1 MRRIRAV
8 LAVASMA
15 LLLMAFAA
23 VPAMAQGNGNT
34 NNGNNSNDRHLDRQD
49 ASLDR
54 QLLNENNG
62 FDNRFGFD
70 DNSDF
75 FDFGVPLFFSNGF
88 GLNDSCPF
96 WGDTE
101 GIVNQWDCVN

>member
-23 VPAMAQGNGNT
+23 VPAMAQGNGNN
-34 NNGNNSNDRHLDRQD
+34 NNGNDRHLDRQD
-49 ASLDR
+49 VRLDR

-70 DNSDF
+70 DNSDLI
-75 FDFGVPLFFSNGF
+75 DFGVPLFFSNGF
-88 GLNDSCPF
+88 GLDDSCPF

-101 GIVNQWDCVN
+101 GIVDQWDCVN

>member
-15 LLLMAFAA
+15 LLLMTFAA
-23 VPAMAQGNGNT
+23 VPAMAQGNGNN
-34 NNGNNSNDRHLDRQD
+34 NNGNDRHLDRQD
-49 ASLDR
+49 VRLDR

-88 GLNDSCPF
+88 GLDDSCPF

-101 GIVNQWDCVN
+101 GIVDQWDCDN